1 MAAFQTNQCDD
12 DGDTM
17 HEPTVKEI
25 DEIYNF
31 ILGGDMRFASASEEE
46 IQRML
51 LTLDRVS
58 NSINRREEQEE
69 EDKQCADCEIEAKK
83 HCDECGGYGSCDDE
97 EEEGETGCCRTCMAV
112 SGGQIE
118 GCDDCGLL
126 LWNGGGWVKE
136 EEEEPRLIVMR
147 VRKEQQETN

>member
-58 NSINRREEQEE
+58 NSINRREEKEEE

-83 HCDECGGYGSCDDE
+83 HCDECGGYGSCSDDDEDDE
-97 EEEGETGCCRTCMAV
+97 E
-112 SGGQIE
+112 
-118 GCDDCGLL
+118 
-126 LWNGGGWVKE
+126 
-136 EEEEPRLIVMR
+136 PRRVVMR

>member
-1 MAAFQTNQCDD
+1 MTTFHREQCGECGECHQD
-12 DGDTM
+12 DGDTV

-31 ILGGDMRFASASEEE
+31 ILGGDMRFSSASEEVIE
-46 IQRML
+46 RML

-58 NSINRREEQEE
+58 NSIDRREEKERDDD

-97 EEEGETGCCRTCMAV
+97 DE
-112 SGGQIE
+112 
-118 GCDDCGLL
+118 D
-126 LWNGGGWVKE
+126 K
-136 EEEEPRLIVMR
+136 
-147 VRKEQQETN
+147 